1 MSIMQTSLNELLYI
15 YDFLFNRFEFISFYK
30 LETFIPL
37 FDSIYLQNLPSV
49 YMLIVLDGDF
59 EEKVLSLR
67 SDVKFCQYHLTGSYL
82 ILGTF
87 PAFSE
92 LMVS

>member
-1 MSIMQTSLNELLYI
+1 MSIMQTSLNELIYI
-15 YDFLFNRFEFISFYK
+15 YMTLFNIFEFISFYK
-30 LETFIPL
+30 HETFIPL

-59 EEKVLSLR
+59 EERVLSLR
-67 SDVKFCQYHLTGSYL
+67 SDLKFCQYHLTGSYL
-82 ILGTF
+82 ILVTF